1 MTKSAQIL
9 PRRMGPAGS
18 ANWTA
23 MLNAAEAILREEGYG
38 ALTSRRVAER
48 IGVKQRLV
56 YYYFPTMDNLIIE
69 TFRKLVER
77 ELEQLSQAL
86 QTDRPLRE
94 VWKICIHTGD
104 APLISEFIAL
114 AHRIEGLQAEVI
126 RFIEQSRKMQI
137 AALTKALGRP
147 KRSTTLQPAA
157 VALIATSLALAL
169 TREMELGI
177 SLGHRQ
183 ALAAIEGFFQDYEPL
198 PKKK

>member
-1 MTKSAQIL
+1 MTEVAENL

-23 MLNAAEAILREEGYG
+23 MLNATEAILREEGYG

-69 TFRKLVER
+69 TFRQLCVR
-77 ELEQLSQAL
+77 ELELMSQAL
-86 QTDRPLRE
+86 ESERPLRE
-94 VWKICIHTGD
+94 VWNICIHTGD

-114 AHRIEGLQAEVI
+114 AHRIDGLQDEVI
-126 RFIEQSRKMQI
+126 SFIEKSRKLQI
-137 AALTKALGRP
+137 TALTKALGRP
-147 KRSTTLQPAA
+147 KRTDQLQPSVIAM
-157 VALIATSLALAL
+157 IATSVALAL
-169 TREMELGI
+169 TREAELGI

-183 ALAAIEGFFQDYEPL
+183 TKAAIEQFFKEFEP
-198 PKKK
+198 

>member
-1 MTKSAQIL
+1 MPEVVESL

-69 TFRKLVER
+69 TFRQLCVR
-77 ELEQLSQAL
+77 ELAAMSQAL
-86 QTDRPLRE
+86 ESERPLRE
-94 VWKICIHTGD
+94 VWNICIHTGD
-104 APLISEFIAL
+104 APLISEFMAL
-114 AHRIEGLQAEVI
+114 AHRIDGLQDEVI
-126 RFIEQSRKMQI
+126 LFVEKSRKLQI

-147 KRSTTLQPAA
+147 KRTDQFQPAVIA
-157 VALIATSLALAL
+157 MIATSLALAL
-169 TREMELGI
+169 TREAELGI

-183 ALAAIEGFFQDYEPL
+183 TKAAIEQFFKEFEP
-198 PKKK
+198 